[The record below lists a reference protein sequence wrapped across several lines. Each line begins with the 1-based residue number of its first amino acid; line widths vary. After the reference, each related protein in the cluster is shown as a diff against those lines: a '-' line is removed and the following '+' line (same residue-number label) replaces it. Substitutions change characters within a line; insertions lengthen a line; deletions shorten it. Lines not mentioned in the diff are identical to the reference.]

1 MQRSVQARQARR
13 LLDDKFAAGTVQAI
27 RARPR
32 SGWIRAVRTGL
43 GMSQD
48 ALAVRLG
55 VTRAA
60 VSGLE
65 SAERTGG
72 ITLAKL
78 SQVAAALDCSLVYAL
93 VPNNSLEQTVQAQAA
108 RVVHGRLGYVNATMA
123 LEDQALADA
132 ELGPIA
138 ARQAEEAIDRGT
150 LWATR

>member
-1 MQRSVQARQARR
+1 MQRSVRARQARR
-13 LLDDKFAAGTVQAI
+13 LLDNKFAEGTVQAI

-55 VTRAA
+55 VTRSA
-60 VSGLE
+60 VSSLE
-65 SAERTGG
+65 RAEQTGG
-72 ITLAKL
+72 ITLTKL
-78 SQVAAALDCSLVYAL
+78 SQVASALDCSLVYAL
-93 VPNNSLEQTVQAQAA
+93 VPNSSLEQTVQSQAA
-108 RVVHGRLGYVNATMA
+108 RVINGRLRYVNATMT
-123 LEDQALADA
+123 LEDQALPDA

-138 ARQAEEAIDRGT
+138 ARQAEEIIDRAA

>member
-13 LLDDKFAAGTVQAI
+13 LLDDKFAEGTVQAI

-108 RVVHGRLGYVNATMA
+108 RVVNGRLGYVNATMA
-123 LEDQALADA
+123 LEDQALADV
-132 ELGPIA
+132 EIGPIA

-150 LWATR
+150 LWAAR